1 MNRKTFIQK
10 STLLALGASSLLSS
24 ACTDNDNNKNQ
35 TNTTVIAPNIQTSK
49 GKKYRWKMVTTF
61 PPNFPILGESAS
73 MFADWVKVL
82 TDERI
87 DIKVYGAGELVPA
100 LEVFD
105 AVSSGTVEMG
115 NGTSFFWSGK
125 LAAAPFFTAVPFG
138 MNAQQMQSWLINGD
152 GYELWKEAYAPF
164 NLLPFLGGSTGV
176 QMGGWFRKEINS
188 IADIKGLKM
197 RMPGLGGMVLQKA
210 GATAMTTAG
219 SEIYTNLEKGVI
231 DATEWVGPYH
241 DYLMGFHKIAPYYY
255 SPGWHEPSGQTEFT
269 IHKPTYEQLP
279 TDLKEA
285 LFTASMRI
293 QAWMLGE
300 FDRQNSLYLA
310 KILEEGKVKLR
321 TFPKEVLSQFRI
333 LAKEVLEEVIEED
346 AMSRKIYGS
355 YRAFQK
361 SSNPWYDLTEGA
373 YYGSIKG

>member
-1 MNRKTFIQK
+1 MNRKTFIKK
-10 STLLALGASSLLSS
+10 STLLALGASTLLTS
-24 ACTDNDNNKNQ
+24 ACSDDNNKSQ
-35 TNTTVIAPNIQTSK
+35 TNTTVIAPNIHTSK
-49 GKKYRWKMVTTF
+49 SKKYRWKMVTTF
-61 PPNFPILGESAS
+61 PPNFPILGESANL
-73 MFADWVKVL
+73 FADWVKIL
-82 TDERI
+82 TDGRL

-115 NGTSFFWSGK
+115 NGTSFYWSGK

-138 MNAQQMQSWLINGD
+138 MNAQQMQSWLISGD
-152 GYELWKEAYAPF
+152 GYDLWKEAYAPF
-164 NLLPFLGGSTGV
+164 DLIPFLGGSTGV

-188 IADIKGLKM
+188 LADIKGLKM
-197 RMPGLGGMVLQKA
+197 RMPGLGGKVLQKA

-269 IHKPTYEQLP
+269 IHKPTYENLP
-279 TDLKEA
+279 ADLQEA

-293 QAWMLGE
+293 QTWMIGE
-300 FDRQNSLYLA
+300 FDRLNSLYLA
-310 KILEEGKVKLR
+310 KILQEGKVKLR
-321 TFPKEVLSQFRI
+321 TFPKEVLDQFRV
-333 LAKEVLEEVIEED
+333 LSKEVLEEVIEGD
-346 AMSRKIYGS
+346 AMSRKVYES

-361 SSNPWYDLTEGA
+361 LSNPWYDLTEGA
-373 YYGSIKG
+373 YQRLIKG

>member
-1 MNRKTFIQK
+1 
-10 STLLALGASSLLSS
+10 
-24 ACTDNDNNKNQ
+24 
-35 TNTTVIAPNIQTSK
+35 
-49 GKKYRWKMVTTF
+49 MVTSF
-61 PPNFPILGESAS
+61 PPNFPILGESANL
-73 MFADWVKVL
+73 FADWVKIL
-82 TDERI
+82 TDGRL

-115 NGTSFFWSGK
+115 NGTSFYWSGK

-138 MNAQQMQSWLINGD
+138 MNAQQMQSWLISGD
-152 GYELWKEAYAPF
+152 GYDLWKEAYAPF
-164 NLLPFLGGSTGV
+164 DLIPFLGGSTGV

-188 IADIKGLKM
+188 LADIKGLKM
-197 RMPGLGGMVLQKA
+197 RMPGLGGKVLQKA

-269 IHKPTYEQLP
+269 IHKPTYESLP
-279 TDLKEA
+279 ADLQEA

-293 QAWMLGE
+293 QAWMIGE
-300 FDRQNSLYLA
+300 FDRLNSLYLA
-310 KILEEGKVKLR
+310 KILQEGKVKLR
-321 TFPKEVLSQFRI
+321 TFPKEVLDQFRV
-333 LAKEVLEEVIEED
+333 LSKEVLEEVIEGDE
-346 AMSRKIYGS
+346 MSRKVYES

-361 SSNPWYDLTEGA
+361 LSNPWYDLTEGA
-373 YYGSIKG
+373 YQKLIKG